1 MSRQIHFV
9 VMYDTETGELEMDYE
24 TQDVRFHD
32 GYIFDTK
39 TEEWSRVS
47 DEELHDDNSDYCKS
61 ADTLAEALRGIA

>member
-9 VMYDTETGELEMDYE
+9 VMYDTETGEFEMDYE
-24 TQDVRFHD
+24 TQDVRFYD

-47 DEELHDDNSDYCKS
+47 DEELHDDDSDYCKS
-61 ADTLAEALRGIA
+61 ADTLAEVLRGIE